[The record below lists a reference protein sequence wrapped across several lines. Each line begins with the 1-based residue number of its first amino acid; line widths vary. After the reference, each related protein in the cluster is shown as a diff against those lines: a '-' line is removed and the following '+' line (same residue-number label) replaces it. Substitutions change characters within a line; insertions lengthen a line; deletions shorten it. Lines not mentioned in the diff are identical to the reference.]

1 MSGKY
6 TYLFSF
12 NFENNKIKIYRNN
25 KFLIMEKDSVTQN
38 LIQGN
43 LYQTTH

>member
-12 NFENNKIKIYRNN
+12 NFGNNEIKIL
-25 KFLIMEKDSVTQN
+25 KN
-38 LIQGN
+38 LEAMTLLNG
-43 LYQTTH
+43 